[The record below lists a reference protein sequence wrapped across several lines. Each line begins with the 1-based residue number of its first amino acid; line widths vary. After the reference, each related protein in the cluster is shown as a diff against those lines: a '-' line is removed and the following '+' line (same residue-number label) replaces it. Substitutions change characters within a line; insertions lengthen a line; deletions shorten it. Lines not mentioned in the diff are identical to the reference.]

1 MTIVPEINTH
11 LTVGSTAPDFE
22 AEAAFG
28 DRIDLKDYH
37 GKLLLLSFF
46 RNGACALCN
55 LRVHQLIEKYPT
67 YHARGLEMVAVF
79 ESPRSSILEY
89 VGKQDAPFP
98 IIADPTA
105 ALYQLYGVEVSEEKV
120 NATMADPFGQQ
131 RIQEAAEHGF
141 RLTPEPG
148 SNFYRMP
155 ADFLI
160 GRDGKIVEA
169 FYSDLV
175 GQHLAFEVIEHHL
188 CG

>member
-1 MTIVPEINTH
+1 MTIVPEINVR
-11 LTVGSTAPDFE
+11 LTVGSTAPDFRTE
-22 AEAAFG
+22 ATTGEM
-28 DRIDLKDYH
+28 IDLKHYR
-37 GKLLLLSFF
+37 GKPLLLSFF

-67 YHARGLEMVAVF
+67 YHAQGLEMLAVF
-79 ESPRSSILEY
+79 ESPHSSILEY

-120 NATMADPFGQQ
+120 NATMADPLGQQ

-160 GRDGKIVEA
+160 GPDGKIVEA
-169 FYSDLV
+169 YYSDLV
-175 GQHLAFEVIEHHL
+175 GQHLSFEAIERHL
-188 CG
+188 RG